1 MIGFKNMIAALAA
14 LVAFTA
20 CGGSKE
26 EKPLDITGEWNLVN
40 VQTRSATFGDQTVDV
55 YISFS
60 GDRSFTIYQ
69 MIGTG
74 RYRRYSGTWLL
85 SGTALTGQYSD
96 GSHWGSSYEVE
107 LSSAGSRL
115 TLTSDSG
122 EVDTYQKASIPAD
135 VAANAVAM
143 D

>member
-1 MIGFKNMIAALAA
+1 MIGLKNMIAALAV
-14 LVAFTA
+14 LVAFAA
-20 CGGSKE
+20 CGGDKD
-26 EKPLDITGEWNLVN
+26 EKPLDITGEWNLVD
-40 VQTRSATFGDQTVDV
+40 VQTKSATLGDQTVDV

-60 GDRSFTIYQ
+60 VDKSFTMYQ

-74 RYRRYSGTWLL
+74 RYRKYSGTWIL
-85 SGTALTGQYSD
+85 SGTTLTGKYSD
-96 GSHWGSSYEVE
+96 GKQWGSSYEVE
-107 LSSAGSRL
+107 LSSSDTRL

-135 VAANAVAM
+135 VTGNAIAM

>member
-1 MIGFKNMIAALAA
+1 MIGLKNMLLALTG
-14 LVAFTA
+14 LVVFAA

-40 VQTRSATFGDQTVDV
+40 VQTRSATLGDQTVDV

-60 GDRSFTIYQ
+60 VDKSFTMYQ

-74 RYRRYSGTWLL
+74 RYRKYSGTWIL
-85 SGTALTGQYSD
+85 SGTTLSGKYSD
-96 GSHWGSSYEVE
+96 GKQWGSSYEVE
-107 LSSAGSRL
+107 LSSSDTRL

-122 EVDTYQKASIPAD
+122 EVDTYQKASIPTD
-135 VAANAVAM
+135 VTGKAIAM

>member
-1 MIGFKNMIAALAA
+1 MIGFKNMMAALAVLA
-14 LVAFTA
+14 AFTA

-40 VQTRSATFGDQTVDV
+40 VQTKSATLGDQAVDV

-60 GDRSFTIYQ
+60 EDKSFTMYQ

-74 RYRRYSGTWLL
+74 RYRKYSGTWIL
-85 SGTALTGQYSD
+85 SGTTLSGKYSD
-96 GSHWGSSYEVE
+96 GKPWGSSYEVE
-107 LSSAGSRL
+107 LSSSGTRL

-122 EVDTYQKASIPAD
+122 EVDTYQKASIPTD
-135 VAANAVAM
+135 VTGNAIAM

>member
-1 MIGFKNMIAALAA
+1 MIGFKNVMAALAV

-40 VQTRSATFGDQTVDV
+40 VQTKSATYGDQTVDV

-60 GDRSFTIYQ
+60 GDKSFTMYQ

-74 RYRRYSGTWLL
+74 RYRRYSGSWLL
-85 SGTALTGQYSD
+85 SGTVLTGQYSD
-96 GSHWGSSYEVE
+96 GRQWGSSYEVE
-107 LSSAGSRL
+107 ISSADSRL

-122 EVDTYQKASIPAD
+122 EVDTYQKASIPSTVTDTAI
-135 VAANAVAM
+135 
-143 D
+143 